1 MAVIPATWDMYDLIQ
16 GVLQAPWYH
25 MVFEVALVLL
35 IMKIYY
41 SQSFSPEKTVLT
53 EKEKETLIEEW
64 VPEPLAPDVP
74 DDHPILTAMEKYC
87 IEGQNGKYV
96 KVNGKSCINLAT
108 FNFLSMVGKK
118 EIEDVALKAL
128 KVYGVGSCGPRGFYG
143 TMDVH
148 IQLEED
154 LAKFMDCEEAIL
166 YSYGFATI
174 ASAIP
179 AYSKRGDIVYV
190 DENVGFAV
198 QKGLT
203 ASRSHIRWF
212 RHNDMEH
219 LESLLIE
226 QSKLDKK
233 NPKKAKVTRRFI
245 VAEGLYLNSG
255 DICPLPKL
263 VELKWKYKVR
273 IFLEE
278 TMSFGVLGATGKGVT
293 EHFEISPDHIDLIS
307 CSLETAFGSTGGFCC
322 GKKFIIDHQRLSG
335 LGYCFSASQP
345 PMLASAAIQALKMLQ
360 EKPYLLVDLR
370 ENSEKFHVKLKNISE
385 VDVIGDPIS
394 PIKHL
399 VLAEPAG
406 DPGLDM
412 RTLEM
417 VVDMAMNE
425 SVALTVSRYLEPE
438 EHLPKGPSIRLSV
451 NCELTQDEIDR
462 SVEVIQRSFQTVL
475 EKLTT
480 RSSDV
485 SPLESVQQEKKSE
498 VASR

>member
-25 MVFEVALVLL
+25 VVFEVALVLL

-74 DDHPILTAMEKYC
+74 DDHPILKVMEKYC

-108 FNFLSMVGKK
+108 FNFLSMVGNK

-154 LAKFMDCEEAIL
+154 LAKFMNCEEAIL

-179 AYSKRGDIVYV
+179 AYSKRGDIIYV
-190 DENVGFAV
+190 DENVSFAV

-245 VAEGLYLNSG
+245 IAEGLYLNSG
-255 DICPLPKL
+255 HICPLPKL

-278 TMSFGVLGATGKGVT
+278 TMSFGVLGATGRGVT

-360 EKPYLLVDLR
+360 AKPHLLVDLR
-370 ENSEKFHVKLKNISE
+370 ENRVKVL
-385 VDVIGDPIS
+385 GDSIS

-399 VLAEPAG
+399 ALAEPAG
-406 DPGLDM
+406 DPGLDL

-438 EHLPKGPSIRLSV
+438 EHLPKDPSIRLSV
-451 NCELTQDEIDR
+451 NCELAQDEINKAVD
-462 SVEVIQRSFQTVL
+462 VIQRSFQSVL
-475 EKLTT
+475 EKLST
-480 RSSDV
+480 RSPDV
-485 SPLESVQQEKKSE
+485 SSPLDSVQEMKKSE